1 MDVVLMHDQGVG
13 TETPNRKIK
22 PEACL
27 EQLEKFNTLRKSDK
41 KKSDTKKLRKK
52 LVEIEEKNETL
63 SKVLSDKNSEI
74 NELKKS
80 VNSLNEVLNSVPIEE
95 LRCNSSIAST
105 KLLEL
110 SKKNRQLKAELEMTK
125 NRLTK
130 KDIQIQKLERELKL
144 TGDKISHDTHKKEV
158 SVDTVKANCN

>member
-1 MDVVLMHDQGVG
+1 MEVIATHDQSVA
-13 TETPNRKIK
+13 TETPRRKM
-22 PEACL
+22 
-27 EQLEKFNTLRKSDK
+27 QFEKSISDIEKLTSIHKFDK
-41 KKSDTKKLRKK
+41 KKIESKKLRKR

-63 SKVLSDKNSEI
+63 SQVLSEKNTEI

-110 SKKNRQLKAELEMTK
+110 SKKNRQLKAELEMAK

-130 KDIQIQKLERELKL
+130 KDIQIQKLERDLKM
-144 TGDKISHDTHKKEV
+144 TGEKLNHDSHKKEV
-158 SVDTVKANCN
+158 RMYLP